1 MSLVV
6 AIKKDGVVY
15 LGADTRTS
23 CGDEILSRLL
33 PEQYKIHRL
42 GDCYVGAAG
51 RVAPIQPMLCH
62 PEWFLLGGE
71 PLTKRHLVREI
82 VPKYY
87 SLLRRMGF
95 LEEPTDAD
103 DSADSKCV
111 FLITDGKRIFR
122 ITDTMAVVEEPEYA
136 AIGCTQNIAA
146 ACCPTAFS
154 EAEPRDKLLSALRI
168 SAYRNDGVG
177 APFVLVNTRDNNF
190 EIVED

>member
-1 MSLVV
+1 MSLIA

-23 CGDEILSRLL
+23 CGESIHTHLL
-33 PEQYKIHRL
+33 PAHYKIHRL

-51 RVAPIQPMLCH
+51 RVAPIQPLVCH
-62 PEWFLLGGE
+62 PEWFRLEGE
-71 PLTKRHLVREI
+71 PLTKRHIVRNVI
-82 VPKYY
+82 PQYY
-87 SLLRRMGF
+87 DLLRKTGY
-95 LEEPTDAD
+95 LEAPTDAD
-103 DSADSKCV
+103 DSVDCKCV

-136 AIGCTQNIAA
+136 AIGCTQDIAMACFFA
-146 ACCPTAFS
+146 ASP
-154 EAEPRDKLLSALRI
+154 EADPRDKLLTALRS